1 MLKPLNFSHQVSESD
16 KSARGGAGPSEPRDT
31 GKQAE
36 IAFRL
41 YDKDRDGFITKSEM
55 EKLSKT
61 LTKEQIDKVLSQI
74 LKAGFEASEGTTKDS
89 TVGGN
94 FPTSNISIWPTLVY
108 SMGNFMKENVE
119 NGSNIAIGT

>member
-1 MLKPLNFSHQVSESD
+1 MSESD
-16 KSARGGAGPSEPRDT
+16 KSARGGAGPSEPRDS

-61 LTKEQIDKVLSQI
+61 LTKEQIGKVKKVNFKINQW
-74 LKAGFEASEGTTKDS
+74 ASDGTTQQ
-89 TVGGN
+89 
-94 FPTSNISIWPTLVY
+94 
-108 SMGNFMKENVE
+108 SM
-119 NGSNIAIGT
+119 II

>member
-1 MLKPLNFSHQVSESD
+1 MSESD
-16 KSARGGAGPSEPRDT
+16 KSARGGAGPSEPRDS

-61 LTKEQIDKVLSQI
+61 LTKEQIDKVKSQI
-74 LKAGFEASEGTTKDS
+74 SKFT
-89 TVGGN
+89 
-94 FPTSNISIWPTLVY
+94 
-108 SMGNFMKENVE
+108 
-119 NGSNIAIGT
+119 IGLAMAQLNNR

>member
-1 MLKPLNFSHQVSESD
+1 MSESD
-16 KSARGGAGPSEPRDT
+16 KSARGGAGPSEPRDS

-61 LTKEQIDKVLSQI
+61 LTKEQIGKVKKVNFKI
-74 LKAGFEASEGTTKDS
+74 NHWASNGTTQQ
-89 TVGGN
+89 
-94 FPTSNISIWPTLVY
+94 
-108 SMGNFMKENVE
+108 SM
-119 NGSNIAIGT
+119 II

>member
-1 MLKPLNFSHQVSESD
+1 MSESD
-16 KSARGGAGPSEPRDT
+16 KSARGGAGPSEPRDS

-61 LTKEQIDKVLSQI
+61 LTKEQIDKVKSQI
-74 LKAGFEASEGTTKDS
+74 SKLT
-89 TVGGN
+89 
-94 FPTSNISIWPTLVY
+94 
-108 SMGNFMKENVE
+108 
-119 NGSNIAIGT
+119 IGLAMAQLNNR

>member
-1 MLKPLNFSHQVSESD
+1 MSESD
-16 KSARGGAGPSEPRDT
+16 KSARGGAGPSEPRDS

-61 LTKEQIDKVLSQI
+61 LTKEQIDKVKINFKINQW
-74 LKAGFEASEGTTKDS
+74 ASDDKTQQSRIIKSWFFARDR
-89 TVGGN
+89 
-94 FPTSNISIWPTLVY
+94 
-108 SMGNFMKENVE
+108 
-119 NGSNIAIGT
+119 IG